1 MKHKRLIDQLSLADK
16 VSLCSG
22 LDFWRT
28 KAFTEYNIPS
38 IMVSDGPHGLRKQS
52 EESDHLGINNSTPA
66 TCFPASCALG
76 SSWDRELVKQ
86 VAGAI
91 AREAV
96 QEDVAVVLGPG
107 INIKRNP
114 LCGRNFEYYSEDPYL
129 SGELATGFIQ
139 GAESQGVGTSLKH
152 FAANSQE
159 TKRFT
164 SDSVLDERTLRE
176 IYLAAFE
183 TAVKQGKPATVM
195 CAYNKINGT
204 YCSDN
209 KYLLREV
216 LREEWGYNGVVVTDW
231 GAMNDRT
238 AAFEAGTDL
247 EMPGG
252 ASYFDQEVIA
262 AVKGGHLSEQ
272 RIDEAVDR
280 ILTLIFRAEGNRNRE
295 ITTDVEV
302 HHELARR
309 TAAESAVLLKNQDN
323 ILPLGKSKRIAIIG
337 SMAKKI
343 RYQGSGSSHI
353 NPTKITTVIDGLDL
367 YNADYTFS
375 PGCNED
381 GSSDDTLLNNAV
393 QEAENCDV
401 AIVFAG
407 LPDHYESE
415 GFDRAT
421 LSMPDGHNRLIQA
434 VARAN
439 PNTVVVLMAGS
450 AITMPWLSEVKA
462 VLHMHLPGQAGG
474 LAAADLLFGAA
485 NPSGKL
491 AETYPLSY
499 GDVPSSGFYEEGGR
513 QAQYRE
519 GVFVGYR
526 YYDSAGVEVCFPFG
540 HGLSYTSF
548 HYAQMEVA
556 TNKDHVAV
564 SVLVSN
570 TGSLP
575 GGEVVQLYVSDMQR
589 GVPRPQK
596 ELKGFHKVFIDPGE
610 SKRVTFTLD
619 NRAFA
624 YYCTRHKSW
633 QMQQGSY
640 NILVGAS
647 SRDIR
652 LQQRIELDGDTQ
664 PVCDQHL
671 QGTWYEHL
679 QGKPGKEDMEAL
691 LGQKIS
697 GPKHI
702 KHRQYS
708 IDNSIMDMQGSLVMR
723 IMFKIME
730 RQIGK
735 SNGGVDYN
743 NPAFKMSI
751 ISATEVPLKNL
762 CIVSGGMMKK
772 NVAQGLV
779 HMANGRFFAG
789 LKAMAKKD

>member
-1 MKHKRLIDQLSLADK
+1 MEHKWLIDQMSLEDK
-16 VSLCSG
+16 VALCSG
-22 LDFWRT
+22 LDFWRS
-28 KAFTEYNIPS
+28 KAFAEYNIPS

-52 EESDHLGINNSTPA
+52 GDSDHLGVNNSKPA

-96 QEDVAVVLGPG
+96 QEGVAVILGPG

-164 SDSVLDERTLRE
+164 SDSILDERTLRE

-183 TAVKQGKPATVM
+183 TAVKQGELTTVM

-209 KYLLREV
+209 KYLLRGI

-231 GAMNDRT
+231 GAMNDRI

-252 ASYFDQEVIA
+252 ASFFDQEVIA
-262 AVKGGHLSEQ
+262 AVKSGQLSEQ
-272 RIDEAVDR
+272 RIDEAVNR
-280 ILTLIFRAEGNRNRE
+280 ILTLVFRAEGIRDRD
-295 ITTDVEV
+295 ISSDVEA

-309 TAAESAVLLKNQDN
+309 AAGESAVLLKNQDN
-323 ILPLGKSKRIAIIG
+323 ILPLDKSQRIAVIG

-353 NPTKITTVIDGLDL
+353 NPTVLTSVIDGLEF
-367 YNADYTFS
+367 YNADYTYS

-381 GSSDDTLLNNAV
+381 GSTDDAMINIAV

-401 AIVFAG
+401 AIVIAG

-415 GFDRAT
+415 GFDRVSLA
-421 LSMPDGHNRLIQA
+421 MPDGHNRLIEA

-450 AITMPWLSEVKA
+450 ATTMPWLSEVRA

-474 LAAADLLFGAA
+474 LAAADLLFGAV

-491 AETYPLSY
+491 AETFPLCY
-499 GDVPSSGFYEEGGR
+499 EDVPSSGFYEEGGR

-519 GVFVGYR
+519 GIFVGYR
-526 YYDSAGVEVCFPFG
+526 YYDTAEVEVCFPFG

-548 HYAQMEVA
+548 HYSQMEVVA
-556 TNKDHVAV
+556 NKDHVAV
-564 SVLVSN
+564 SVFVSN
-570 TGSLP
+570 TGTLP
-575 GGEVVQLYVSDMQR
+575 GGEVVQLYVSDMQG

-596 ELKGFHKVFIDPGE
+596 ELKGFHKVFLDPGE
-610 SKRVTFTLD
+610 TKRVTFTLD

-624 YYCTRHKSW
+624 YYSSRHKSW
-633 QMQQGSY
+633 QVQQGSY
-640 NILVGAS
+640 NILIGAS
-647 SRDIR
+647 SRDLR
-652 LQQRIELDGDTQ
+652 LQQRIEMDGATE
-664 PVCDQHL
+664 PVGDQHL

-679 QGKPGKEDMEAL
+679 QGKPGKEDLEAL

-697 GPKHI
+697 EPKHV

-708 IDNSIMDMQGSLVMR
+708 MGNSIMDMQGSLVMR

-743 NPAFKMSI
+743 NPTFKMSI

-762 CIVSGGMMKK
+762 CIVSGGVMKK

-779 HMANGRFFAG
+779 HMANGKFIAG
-789 LKAMAKKD
+789 LKAMTKKD